1 MVMNQKITTKTIKEL
16 TPEDKRLNDTVIRGF
31 HARISKSGDVKYYLY
46 YRIQGRQAN
55 YFLGPASVLTPTQ
68 ARDLATAK
76 LAEVVK
82 GVDIQRLKYE
92 EKAIQDQARVLKLG
106 RFLSERYQ
114 PYLITRNPKT
124 ANKILKDIRSSF
136 RDFLERELTLIT
148 AWDIELWRNKK
159 AQQGRAPATINYAV
173 NSLKGALSRA
183 VEWQLIESHD
193 LTKVKS
199 LKFDNTRIR
208 YLSIEE
214 ELRLLSAIKLR
225 NAEIVRKRESANLH
239 RSIRRKDLF
248 PSFAA
253 QEFVDYVEPLVIT
266 AMNTGLRRG
275 ELLQLTWSDIN
286 LEQRCLSVSSKN
298 SKSKKTRVVP
308 LNDSVYSTLIKWRSQ
323 NLSKIYVFPSQF
335 DTPLSDVKKPW
346 LRLLDKA
353 QISDFRF
360 HDLRHHFASKLV
372 MAGVDLNTVREL
384 LGHSDLKMT
393 LRYAHLAPEH
403 KHAAVNL
410 IG

>member
-114 PYLITRNPKT
+114 PFLLTRNPKT
-124 ANKILKDIRSSF
+124 AEKIIKDIRSSF
-136 RDFLERELTLIT
+136 RDFLDKELIAIT

-159 AQQGRAPATINYAV
+159 TKLGRAPATINYAV

-183 VEWQLIESHD
+183 VEWQIIESHE

-208 YLSIEE
+208 YLSVEE
-214 ELRLLSAIKLR
+214 EMRLLSAIQLR
-225 NAEIVRKRESANLH
+225 NEEIVRKRESANQH
-239 RSIRRKDLF
+239 RSVRRKKLF
-248 PSFAA
+248 PSFNAH
-253 QEFVDYVEPLVIT
+253 EFVDYVEPMVLT

-275 ELLQLTWSDIN
+275 ELLQLVWSDIN
-286 LEQRCLSVSSKN
+286 LDQRYLSVASKN
-298 SKSKKTRVVP
+298 SKSKKTRIVP
-308 LNDSVYSTLIKWRSQ
+308 LNDSVYSALMQWRSQ
-323 NLSKIYVFPSQF
+323 NLNKTFVFPSQV
-335 DTPLSDVKKPW
+335 DTPLSDIKKPW
-346 LRLLDKA
+346 LRLLNKA
-353 QISDFRF
+353 QISDFKF

-403 KHAAVNL
+403 KQAAVNL

>member
-1 MVMNQKITTKTIKEL
+1 MTMNQKITAKTIKEL
-16 TPEDKRLNDTVIRGF
+16 RPQDKRLNDTVIRGF
-31 HARISKSGDVKYYLY
+31 HARIAKSGEVKYYLY
-46 YRIQGRQAN
+46 YRMQGRQVN
-55 YFLGPASVLTPTQ
+55 YFLGPASVLTPVQ
-68 ARDLATAK
+68 ARDLATEK
-76 LAEVVK
+76 LSEVVK
-82 GVDIQRLKYE
+82 GIDIQRIKLE
-92 EKAIQDQARVLKLG
+92 EKATQTQAEVLTLG
-106 RFLSERYQ
+106 NFLSERYQ
-114 PYLITRNPKT
+114 PFLVTRNPKT

-136 RDFLERELTLIT
+136 RAFLDREITSIT

-159 AQQGRAPATINYAV
+159 TKQGRAPATINYAV

-183 VEWQLIESHD
+183 SEWQLIEGHE
-193 LTKVKS
+193 LTKVKA

-214 ELRLLSAIKLR
+214 ELRLLSAIQNR
-225 NAEIVRKRESANLH
+225 NEEIILKRESANLH
-239 RSIRRKDLF
+239 RSLRRKALF
-248 PSFAA
+248 PSLQM
-253 QEFVDYVEPLVIT
+253 QEFVDYVEPLIIT

-275 ELLQLTWSDIN
+275 ELLQLLWSDID
-286 LEQRCLSVSSKN
+286 LEQRYLSVSSKN
-298 SKSKKTRVVP
+298 SKSKKIRTVP
-308 LNDSVYSTLIKWRSQ
+308 LNDSAYSTLMQWRSQ
-323 NLSKIYVFPSQF
+323 NLTKTYVFPNPF
-335 DTPLSDVKKPW
+335 DKPLTDIRKPW

-403 KHAAVNL
+403 KQSAVNL

>member
-16 TPEDKRLNDTVIRGF
+16 SPEDKRLNDTVVSGF
-31 HARISKSGDVKYYLY
+31 HARISKSGAVKYYLY

-68 ARDLATAK
+68 ARDLATEK

-92 EKAIQDQARVLKLG
+92 EKAILNQKRVLKLSS
-106 RFLSERYQ
+106 FLSERYQ
-114 PYLITRNPKT
+114 PFLLTRNPKT
-124 ANKILKDIRSSF
+124 AEKIIKDIRSSF
-136 RDFLERELTLIT
+136 RDFLDKELTAIT

-159 AQQGRAPATINYAV
+159 SKQGRAPATINYAV

-183 VEWQLIESHD
+183 VEWQIIESHE

-208 YLSIEE
+208 YLSVEE
-214 ELRLLSAIKLR
+214 EMRLLSAIQLR
-225 NAEIVRKRESANLH
+225 NEEIVRKRESANQH
-239 RSIRRKDLF
+239 RSVRRKKLF
-248 PSFAA
+248 PSFNA
-253 QEFVDYVEPLVIT
+253 QEFVDYVEPLVLT

-275 ELLQLTWSDIN
+275 ELLQLVWSDIN
-286 LEQRCLSVSSKN
+286 LDQRYLSVASKN
-298 SKSKKTRVVP
+298 SKSKKTRIVP
-308 LNDSVYSTLIKWRSQ
+308 LNDSVYSALMQWRSQ
-323 NLSKIYVFPSQF
+323 NLNKTFVFPSQV
-335 DTPLSDVKKPW
+335 DTPLSDIKKPW
-346 LRLLDKA
+346 LRLLNKA
-353 QISDFRF
+353 QISDFKF

>member
-16 TPEDKRLNDTVIRGF
+16 NPEDKRLNDTVVSGF
-31 HARISKSGDVKYYLY
+31 HARISKNGAVKYYLY
-46 YRIQGRQAN
+46 YRIQGKQAN

-68 ARDLATAK
+68 ARDLATEK

-92 EKAIQDQARVLKLG
+92 EKAILNQKRVLKLSS
-106 RFLSERYQ
+106 FLSERYQ
-114 PYLITRNPKT
+114 PFLLTRNPKT
-124 ANKILKDIRSSF
+124 AEKIIKDIRSSF
-136 RDFLERELTLIT
+136 RDFLDKDLTAIT

-159 AQQGRAPATINYAV
+159 TKQGRAPATINYAV

-183 VEWQLIESHD
+183 VEWQIIESHE

-208 YLSIEE
+208 YLSVEE
-214 ELRLLSAIKLR
+214 EMRLLSAIQLR
-225 NAEIVRKRESANLH
+225 NEEIVRKRESANQH
-239 RSIRRKDLF
+239 RSIRRKKLF
-248 PSFAA
+248 PSFNA
-253 QEFVDYVEPLVIT
+253 QEFVDYVEPLVLT

-275 ELLQLTWSDIN
+275 ELLQLVWSDIN
-286 LEQRCLSVSSKN
+286 LDQRYLSVASKN
-298 SKSKKTRVVP
+298 SKSKKTRIVP
-308 LNDSVYSTLIKWRSQ
+308 LNDSVYSALMQWRSQ
-323 NLSKIYVFPSQF
+323 NLNKTFVFPSQV
-335 DTPLSDVKKPW
+335 DTPLSDIKKPW
-346 LRLLDKA
+346 LRLLNKA
-353 QISDFRF
+353 QISDFKF

>member
-16 TPEDKRLNDTVIRGF
+16 SPEDKRLNDTVVSGF
-31 HARISKSGDVKYYLY
+31 HARISKSGAVKYYLY
-46 YRIQGRQAN
+46 YRIQGRQVN

-68 ARDLATAK
+68 ARDLATEK

-82 GVDIQRLKYE
+82 GVDIQRLKFE
-92 EKAIQDQARVLKLG
+92 EKAILNQKRVLKLSS
-106 RFLSERYQ
+106 FLSERYQ
-114 PYLITRNPKT
+114 PFLLTRNSKT
-124 ANKILKDIRSSF
+124 AEKIIKDIRSSF
-136 RDFLERELTLIT
+136 RDFLDKELTAIT

-159 AQQGRAPATINYAV
+159 TKQGRAPATINYAV

-183 VEWQLIESHD
+183 VEWQIIESHE

-208 YLSIEE
+208 YLSFEE
-214 ELRLLSAIKLR
+214 EMRLLSAIQLR
-225 NAEIVRKRESANLH
+225 NEEIVRKRESANQH
-239 RSIRRKDLF
+239 RSIRRKKLF
-248 PSFAA
+248 PPFNA
-253 QEFVDYVEPLVIT
+253 QEFVDYVEPLVLT

-275 ELLQLTWSDIN
+275 ELLQLVWSDIN
-286 LEQRCLSVSSKN
+286 LEQRYLSVASKN
-298 SKSKKTRVVP
+298 SKSKKTRIVP
-308 LNDSVYSTLIKWRSQ
+308 LNDSVYSALMQWRSQ
-323 NLSKIYVFPSQF
+323 NLNKTFVFPSHV
-335 DTPLSDVKKPW
+335 DAPLSDIKKPW
-346 LRLLDKA
+346 LRLLNKA
-353 QISDFRF
+353 QISDFKF